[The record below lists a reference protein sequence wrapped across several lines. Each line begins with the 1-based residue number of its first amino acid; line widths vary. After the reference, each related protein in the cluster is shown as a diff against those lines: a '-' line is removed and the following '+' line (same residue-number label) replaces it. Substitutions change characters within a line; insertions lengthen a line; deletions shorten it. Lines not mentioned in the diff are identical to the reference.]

1 VTDYRKKETFWSD
14 HLNPFE
20 YLLKS
25 RQETE
30 SRGQTASRSAGI
42 FKAYHSS
49 ERSRVMKCIQKFG
62 IAVALA
68 VFGIAMAAG
77 SVFAADLAELVALAD
92 KIKNENPGIQL
103 TLATDKNEYQMGEKV
118 AFEFTADKDCYLALI
133 DIGTSGKTIILF
145 PNKWHTEN
153 KIEKGKAYKIPADG
167 ADFAYRVE
175 GPAGT
180 ERVKAIACLEPLL
193 FSVQSL
199 QEELKTPLK
208 ENLQSRDVFLSM
220 KNAEQVLKDIGIVMA
235 KADPTKWS
243 TLELQFKVASAATP
257 QAPAAAQPP
266 AATPQAAP
274 PAPAAQPAPQPGQAQ
289 PQPAPA
295 PDKK

>member
-1 VTDYRKKETFWSD
+1 M
-14 HLNPFE
+14 
-20 YLLKS
+20 
-25 RQETE
+25 
-30 SRGQTASRSAGI
+30 ASRSPDI
-42 FKAYHSS
+42 SKAYHSS
-49 ERSRVMKCIQKFG
+49 EMSPVMKNIQKIG
-62 IAVALA
+62 TVLALA
-68 VFGIAMAAG
+68 VFGLVLATG
-77 SVFAADLAELVALAD
+77 NVFAADLAELIALAD

-103 TLATDKNEYQMGEKV
+103 TLGTDKKEYQVGEKV

-175 GPAGT
+175 GPEGT
-180 ERVKAIACLEPLL
+180 ERIKAIACVEPLL

-208 ENLQSRDVFLSM
+208 DNLQSRDVFLSM
-220 KNAEQVLKDIGIVMA
+220 KNAEQILKDIGIVMA

-243 TLELQFKVASAATP
+243 TLELQFKVASAVTP
-257 QAPAAAQPP
+257 RAPAEAQPP
-266 AATPQAAP
+266 AGTPQTSPPSAAPQAAP
-274 PAPAAQPAPQPGQAQ
+274 PAAAAQPTPQPGQAQ
-289 PQPAPA
+289 PQPAPVT
-295 PDKK
+295 DKK